1 MTTTT
6 RRRRRGNRKETPCAK
21 LLVIRHCQLSLSSSS
36 CPYTHCTPS
45 LLLLPL
51 LFMECLAFTCPG
63 DKRLHNNAGIIMTI
77 LLLHYHCQ
85 DVIAL
90 AAGGG
95 ASERAKE
102 DPFDG
107 FLNSSRQEKTPSCA
121 RKVVMRATAT
131 TTTAEGR
138 DNKDKTGRHSFLQSF
153 SFCSN
158 GG

>member
-1 MTTTT
+1 MTMTTTT

-45 LLLLPL
+45 LLLLLLPL

-85 DVIAL
+85 DVCDCFGS
-90 AAGGG
+90 GGG
-95 ASERAKE
+95 RKRASKRR
-102 DPFDG
+102 PFRWFFE
-107 FLNSSRQEKTPSCA
+107 FLS
-121 RKVVMRATAT
+121 
-131 TTTAEGR
+131 
-138 DNKDKTGRHSFLQSF
+138 TGKNSFLRAQS
-153 SFCSN
+153 SDESN
-158 GG
+158 SNNNNS